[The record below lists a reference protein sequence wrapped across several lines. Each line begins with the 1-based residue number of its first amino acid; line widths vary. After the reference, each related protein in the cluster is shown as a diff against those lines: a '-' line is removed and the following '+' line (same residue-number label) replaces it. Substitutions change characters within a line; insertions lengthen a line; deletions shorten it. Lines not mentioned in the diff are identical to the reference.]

1 MVVAFIT
8 KRFGD
13 YPRSSTSQGTTVQVQ
28 RVRRDATKVIY
39 EILSLGVNGASKTH
53 IIYKV
58 NLSFKLAERYIVFLT
73 AKGLLE
79 KETNSEGVTKYLLTA
94 RGERLLQSLR
104 EVEKE
109 LGDLF
114 LKSPSSG
121 IRVQGLV

>member
-1 MVVAFIT
+1 M
-8 KRFGD
+8 
-13 YPRSSTSQGTTVQVQ
+13 QVQ
-28 RVRRDATKVIY
+28 RKRRDATKVIY
-39 EILSLGVNGASKTH
+39 EILSLGVYGASKTH

-58 NLSFKLAERYIVFLT
+58 NLSFQLAERYIVFLT
-73 AKGLLE
+73 AKGLLD
-79 KETNSEGVTKYLLTA
+79 KETGSEGITRYVLTA

-121 IRVQGLV
+121 IRVQGRV